1 MESKASKS
9 VGCFGGDFEDREL
22 HAEYDPAGLRVPKNS
37 FFLERFFFVV
47 GVVCCDF
54 CVFRV
59 FFPCVGKAR
68 YIKLN
73 WFDGRYFGATRSSSE
88 MMCCFSCTSFVGDLN
103 GKQSHHRKTT
113 RHHTK
118 QC

>member
-1 MESKASKS
+1 M
-9 VGCFGGDFEDREL
+9 
-22 HAEYDPAGLRVPKNS
+22 
-37 FFLERFFFVV
+37 V
-47 GVVCCDF
+47 GVVCCVFF
-54 CVFRV
+54 CFSC

-103 GKQSHHRKTT
+103 RKQSHHR
-113 RHHTK
+113 
-118 QC
+118 